1 VPRFSHRTPASF
13 APNALTRALEA
24 RRQAGLPILDATESN
39 PTRAGFTAPPDML
52 DALRDPRSLRYDPT
66 PQGLLEAREAVAARY
81 GGHPDRIFLT
91 ASSSES
97 YSWLFKLLCD
107 PGDEILVPRPS
118 YPLFECLAELDAV
131 RVAHYRLSADDSW
144 RIDFHSLEAAVSAR
158 TRALVFVNPNNPT
171 GSYIKADE
179 IPPLVEFCARHDL
192 ALIADE
198 VFLDYSLTGHPAP
211 SFSAVEEV
219 LTFTLSGLS
228 KPAGLPQMKLGWLS
242 VSGADAGAALRRLEW
257 IADSYLPVSAPIQ
270 YASVQWIESIPRFQ
284 EPILR
289 RVRAGLQLL
298 RSAIPADSSCRLLEP
313 EAGWAAIL
321 EVPRIRTEEVWALR
335 LLSDYGVLLQPG
347 YFYDFDREAYLVAGL
362 LSPPPVLETA
372 MKSVIQLSGSD

>member
-24 RRQAGLPILDATESN
+24 RRQAGLPVLDATESN
-39 PTRAGFTAPPDML
+39 PTRAGFMAPPELL
-52 DALRDPRSLRYDPT
+52 DALCDPRSLRYDPT
-66 PQGLLEAREAVAARY
+66 PQGLREAREAVSARY

-131 RVAHYRLSADDSW
+131 RVAHYRLSGDDGW

-171 GSYIKADE
+171 GSYIKANE
-179 IPPLVEFCARHDL
+179 IPVLVEFCARHGL

-198 VFLDYSLTGHPAP
+198 VFLDYSLTGLPGP
-211 SFSAVEEV
+211 SFSAVEGV

-228 KPAGLPQMKLGWLS
+228 KPAGLPQMKLGWLC
-242 VSGADAGAALRRLEW
+242 VSGPDADAVVRRLEW

-270 YASVQWIESIPRFQ
+270 YAAAQWIEAIPRLQ
-284 EPILR
+284 APILR
-289 RVRAGLQLL
+289 HVHAGLQVL
-298 RSAIPADSSCRLLEP
+298 RSAIPADSACRLLEP
-313 EAGWAAIL
+313 EGGWAAIL
-321 EVPRIRTEEVWALR
+321 EVPRIRTEEEWALR
-335 LLSDYGVLLQPG
+335 LLNDSGVLLQPG

-362 LSPPPVLETA
+362 LSSPAVLETA
-372 MKSVIQLSGSD
+372 MKSIIQLSGSD